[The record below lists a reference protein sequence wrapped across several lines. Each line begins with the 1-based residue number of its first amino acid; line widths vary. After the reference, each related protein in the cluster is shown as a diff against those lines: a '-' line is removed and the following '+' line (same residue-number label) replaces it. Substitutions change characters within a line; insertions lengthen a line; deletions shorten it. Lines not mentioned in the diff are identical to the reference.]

1 VLAGEGAQ
9 VSRPPLTP
17 EEIAPHFPQLQIL
30 ECLGRGGMGWRSIR
44 TYFLRQKAVGN
55 E

>member
-30 ECLGRGGMGWRSIR
+30 LGRGGMGVFTRRGRKLWIVASR
-44 TYFLRQKAVGN
+44 
-55 E
+55 